1 MTEEKKDSVDV
12 SEGKV
17 IDPASEP
24 GGVDTRRRN
33 LLKLGIAGAGVAA
46 ATAGGVVIAKKLEGI
61 PHDETYIPIR
71 EDYKP
76 FDGRSLMQAFAS
88 SKQLIAKYPERVKA
102 WEREVRKRDSKWDVV
117 GGNAEFRKGK
127 MSDVPGFTQ
136 LDYALSHG
144 AWQTQS
150 KFHGPAYGTNVGL
163 FSWDQSDVAK
173 NKWKFNSRLEASDT
187 IKSAAKLYHS
197 VRCGIAPHDPRWD
210 YHPLYDPVTEK
221 EYSWE
226 KDFPFKPKSVI
237 VLLTE
242 MDYVAMSAA
251 PTVLAD
257 ATSGQG
263 YSDMA
268 NQAGSM
274 AKFLRGLG
282 YQAVAAGN
290 DLGISTAY
298 AVAAGLGELARAG
311 WVIAPELGPRIRIS
325 KVYTDFDF
333 VEYDKPREYGVTSFC
348 ENCKRCADACPSK
361 AISHDDKR
369 TFEPVYEGS
378 DDPNYTWNNNIGVF
392 QWHSDSK
399 KCWQY
404 WCESGSSCAA
414 CIAACP
420 YNKPDFWHHRFI
432 DAQNVIAPGW
442 VHSAMREFDI
452 LFGYGDINNPQKI
465 KDFYKSGRKL

>member
-1 MTEEKKDSVDV
+1 MTEDQKDQV
-12 SEGKV
+12 G
-17 IDPASEP
+17 ASEVK
-24 GGVDTRRRN
+24 VDPPEAGQDAIDQGRRN

-61 PHDETYIPIR
+61 PHDEVYIPIR
-71 EDYKP
+71 DDYKP
-76 FDGRSLMQAFAS
+76 FDGRNLMQAFAS
-88 SKQLIAKYPERVKA
+88 SKPLIARSPEKIEA
-102 WEREVRKRDSKWDVV
+102 WQREVHKRDSKWDVV
-117 GGNAEFRKGK
+117 AGNDEFRKGK

-144 AWQTQS
+144 AWHTQS
-150 KFHGPAYGTNVGL
+150 KFQGPAYGTNVGL
-163 FSWDQSDVAK
+163 FSWDQSSVAE
-173 NKWKFNSRLEASDT
+173 NKWKFESRQEAAEA
-187 IKSAAKLYHS
+187 IKSAARLYKAT
-197 VRCGIAPHDPRWD
+197 RCGITQHDPRWD
-210 YHPLYDPVTEK
+210 YHPLYDPNTDK
-221 EYSWE
+221 ELSWE

-237 VLLTE
+237 VLINE
-242 MDYVAMSAA
+242 MDYVAMAAA

-263 YSDMA
+263 YSEMA
-268 NQAGSM
+268 TQAGQL
-274 AKFLRGLG
+274 AEFLRLLG

-311 WVIAPELGPRIRIS
+311 YLIAPEIGPRLRIS

-333 VEYDKPREYGVTSFC
+333 VEYDKPREFGVTSFC
-348 ENCKRCADACPSK
+348 ENCKRCAVACPSK
-361 AISHDDKR
+361 AITKDDKR
-369 TFEPVYEGS
+369 TFEPVYEGA

-392 QWHSDSK
+392 AWHSDSK

-420 YNKPDFWHHRFI
+420 YNKPEFWHHRFI

-442 VHSAMREFDI
+442 VHSIMREFDI
-452 LFGYGDINNPQKI
+452 LFGYGDTNNPEKI